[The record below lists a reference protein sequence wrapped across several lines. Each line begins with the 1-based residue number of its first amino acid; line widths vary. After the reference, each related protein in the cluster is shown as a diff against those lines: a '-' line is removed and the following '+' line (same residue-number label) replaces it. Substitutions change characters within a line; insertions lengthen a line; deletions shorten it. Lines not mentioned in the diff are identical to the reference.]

1 MSRIADDLCA
11 EVRYQCEQAEH
22 FKRLWMQANDE
33 LERLRQQHEK
43 IQAAE
48 REAAQE
54 LLDAAIAVIERWDS
68 PLWKDLPPTAKAIA
82 RLRDAVN
89 KLEGDAEAEANSRR
103 VVAALNSLPAAKW
116 IDPNDKTQSRY
127 LPHIGE
133 PVLFC
138 HQGKT
143 YYGLHTGGSFK
154 TGHGVTAK
162 LFGTWDCFW
171 MPLPEPVGA
180 EKGGAE

>member
-1 MSRIADDLCA
+1 MRKKEL
-11 EVRYQCEQAEH
+11 
-22 FKRLWMQANDE
+22 RLSVVEM
-33 LERLRQQHEK
+33 EK
-43 IQAAE
+43 LGVSLVFPQN
-48 REAAQE
+48 R
-54 LLDAAIAVIERWDS
+54 
-68 PLWKDLPPTAKAIA
+68 
-82 RLRDAVN
+82 
-89 KLEGDAEAEANSRR
+89 DAEAEANSRR
-103 VVAALNSLPAAKW
+103 VVAALNSPPAAKW